1 MGERSYR
8 IMLVEPD
15 ASLVEML
22 VASLMRRFGAQIT
35 CAAESVS
42 ALDAELTDPQDL
54 VIVEQ
59 NLSGADGLELT
70 EQLCSLSRRPVI
82 LLCDDPQ
89 ADDLIRAVRTGV
101 YDAFRKPF
109 AVEEL
114 LDSAQRAFY
123 GFEVKRQSAVKYR
136 RMREM
141 VRRVIRERRNLNQ
154 RIELVCRDLV
164 ESHRRLAYKFIEH
177 QKMNT
182 VASGI

>member
-1 MGERSYR
+1 MSELCRR

-15 ASLVEML
+15 AELLDML
-22 VASLMRRFGAQIT
+22 VASLAMRFDAEIT
-35 CAAESVS
+35 CVADAVS
-42 ALDAELTDPQDL
+42 ALDTELTDSHDL

-59 NLSGADGLELT
+59 SLAGADGLELA

-89 ADDLIRAVRTGV
+89 GDDLIRALRTGV
-101 YDAFRKPF
+101 RDAFRKPF
-109 AVEEL
+109 AIEEL
-114 LDSAQRAFY
+114 LDSAQRALY

-141 VRRVIRERRNLNQ
+141 VRRVIRERRDLNR

-164 ESHRRLAYKFIEH
+164 ESHRRLAHRVVEF
-177 QKMNT
+177 QKSR
-182 VASGI
+182 SGQTA

>member
-1 MGERSYR
+1 MGERCHR

-15 ASLVEML
+15 AELLELL
-22 VASLMRRFGAQIT
+22 VASLAMRFDAEIT
-35 CAAESVS
+35 CVADAVS
-42 ALDAELTDPQDL
+42 ALDTELTDPHDL

-59 NLSGADGLELT
+59 SLSGTNGLELV

-89 ADDLIRAVRTGV
+89 SDDLIRAMRTGV
-101 YDAFRKPF
+101 RDAFRKPF
-109 AVEEL
+109 AVEEF
-114 LDSAQRAFY
+114 LDAAQRALY

-141 VRRVIRERRNLNQ
+141 VRRVIRERRDLNR

-164 ESHRRLAYKFIEH
+164 ESHRRLARRVVEF
-177 QKMNT
+177 QQSR
-182 VASGI
+182 SGQTA